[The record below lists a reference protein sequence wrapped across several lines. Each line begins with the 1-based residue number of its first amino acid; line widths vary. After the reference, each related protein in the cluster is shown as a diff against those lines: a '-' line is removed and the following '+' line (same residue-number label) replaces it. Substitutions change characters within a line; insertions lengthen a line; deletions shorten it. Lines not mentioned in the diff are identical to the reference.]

1 MDSFVPE
8 PAPLFDRFRERRTP
22 GQRRRSAI
30 RSADVARQRVLLFG
44 ARVKQRLT
52 R

>member
-1 MDSFVPE
+1 LESFVPE
-8 PAPLFDRFRERRTP
+8 PPPLFDSFRERRTS

-30 RSADVARQRVLLFG
+30 RRADLARQRVLRFG
-44 ARVKQRLT
+44 AGVKQRIL